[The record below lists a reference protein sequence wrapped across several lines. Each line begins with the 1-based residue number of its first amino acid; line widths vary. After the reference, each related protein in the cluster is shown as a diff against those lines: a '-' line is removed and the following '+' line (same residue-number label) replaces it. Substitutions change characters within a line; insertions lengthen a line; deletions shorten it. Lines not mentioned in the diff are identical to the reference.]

1 VKCSAGHEN
10 PPSATFC
17 MTCGAHLA
25 ETVEPAQSDVTPTPP
40 APSAKA
46 PGRRGPARTRTL
58 VVATLLG
65 ALLIAALVVVV
76 ALTLQ
81 DSDDDSTASDEPTDE
96 PAPVLQTVY
105 ADCSA
110 GKGGKTLSV
119 GDEGYTLVID
129 TGSEYGPVEGL
140 ACVLAGLE
148 TSKAVTAQMGNTTS
162 MMGVQEAN
170 DGDLHYQFS
179 YHPDNGM
186 NVVIT
191 DNSSE

>member
-17 MTCGAHLA
+17 MTCGARLEEA
-25 ETVEPAQSDVTPTPP
+25 STPAAQESLPSQA
-40 APSAKA
+40 APSSNPA
-46 PGRRGPARTRTL
+46 RRGSTRTRTL
-58 VVATLLG
+58 VLASLLG
-65 ALLIAALVVVV
+65 ALLVAALVVVV

-81 DSDDDSTASDEPTDE
+81 GSDDDSTASDDPTEE
-96 PAPVLQTVY
+96 PAPVLQAVY
-105 ADCSA
+105 DDCSA

-148 TSKAVTAQMGNTTS
+148 TSEAVTAQMGNTTS